1 MNVENSVIAGLQKRQ
16 PKPKPNRM
24 GSETQR
30 AQGSPNK
37 KPIPLPSHLA
47 PKQKQPIAQTQ
58 PEQPKS
64 NKMLYVIGGVA
75 LLGVIGFLFLRKK

>member
-1 MNVENSVIAGLQKRQ
+1 MNVENSVIAGLQKSQ

-24 GSETQR
+24 GSETQQSQR
-30 AQGSPNK
+30 SPNK

-58 PEQPKS
+58 PEKPKS